1 MLNFIK
7 KKFKKVLFLIK
18 YFITVIKYYTSPGIR
33 PHALRFYEDSLP
45 YAPREKI
52 SAWNLYEKDEL
63 VSSYNHFKKYFPT
76 SIFLFYKEQILE
88 YALKKSFK
96 NEDSKTSLYLEFGV
110 YKGDSVNFL
119 AKKLQ
124 SNIIYG
130 FDSFEGID
138 HDWSG
143 YYLPEGFFNLEKKIP
158 KLNSNVIPVVGLI
171 QNTLPKFLKENEK
184 KISFIHIDTDIYE
197 SAKTILSLVKPRLG
211 KNSIIVFD
219 ELYNF
224 PGWNVG
230 EYRALR
236 ETFQENEYKFLA
248 FAKDGQQAV
257 IQIL

>member
-1 MLNFIK
+1 M
-7 KKFKKVLFLIK
+7 
-18 YFITVIKYYTSPGIR
+18 
-33 PHALRFYEDSLP
+33 
-45 YAPREKI
+45 
-52 SAWNLYEKDEL
+52 NL
-63 VSSYNHFKKYFPT
+63 
-76 SIFLFYKEQILE
+76 
-88 YALKKSFK
+88 LKS
-96 NEDSKTSLYLEFGV
+96 
-110 YKGDSVNFL
+110 
-119 AKKLQ
+119 KKLV
-124 SNIIYG
+124 YG

-143 YYLPEGFFNLEKKIP
+143 YYLPEGFFNLGKKIP
-158 KLNSNVIPVVGLI
+158 KLNSNVVPVVGLI
-171 QNTLPKFLKENEK
+171 QNTLPKFLRENEK
-184 KISFIHIDTDIYE
+184 EISFIHIDTDIYE